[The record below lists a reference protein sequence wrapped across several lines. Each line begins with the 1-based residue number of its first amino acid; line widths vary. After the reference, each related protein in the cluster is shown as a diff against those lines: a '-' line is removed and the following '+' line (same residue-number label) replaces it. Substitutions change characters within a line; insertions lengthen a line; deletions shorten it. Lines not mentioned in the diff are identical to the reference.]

1 MSSIVCD
8 WSDNLL
14 IISSNTYLS
23 STVIAIENIKVL
35 SELKAHC
42 PSCKSTIAETGWS
55 MEEIDVDHHRA
66 IRANIMYCNKCQ
78 GILTIFQK

>member
-1 MSSIVCD
+1 MLAALSL
-8 WSDNLL
+8 N
-14 IISSNTYLS
+14 IIKPIRGTQLS
-23 STVIAIENIKVL
+23 TLMTSK
-35 SELKAHC
+35 C

>member
-1 MSSIVCD
+1 MCWLIV
-8 WSDNLL
+8 SAIGFEINKP
-14 IISSNTYLS
+14 IRGIRLS
-23 STVIAIENIKVL
+23 TLMTSK
-35 SELKAHC
+35 C